1 MTFSTVGA
9 VARWFLP
16 FLTVVSVTLAA
27 AAHTGPAPAVRL
39 VDAANPLDGHG
50 LYVDPTSAAMAA
62 AHRAN
67 PPSAELDA
75 IANTPQA
82 F

>member
-1 MTFSTVGA
+1 MTFSAIRT
-9 VARWFLP
+9 VARWFVP
-16 FLTVVSVTLAA
+16 FLTVVGVSFAA
-27 AAHTGPAPAVRL
+27 AAQPGPAPAVRL
-39 VDAANPLDGHG
+39 VDAANPLAGHS

-62 AHRAN
+62 AHHAN

-82 F
+82 H